1 MIPAFKKGHNTNLS
15 EERRNFNTM
24 LAKGIEQDK
33 LKLWI
38 NWTRFELNYN
48 Y

>member
-15 EERRNFNTM
+15 EEKKYFNTK
-24 LAKGIEQDK
+24 LAKGVEQDK

-38 NWTRFELNYN
+38 N
-48 Y
+48 